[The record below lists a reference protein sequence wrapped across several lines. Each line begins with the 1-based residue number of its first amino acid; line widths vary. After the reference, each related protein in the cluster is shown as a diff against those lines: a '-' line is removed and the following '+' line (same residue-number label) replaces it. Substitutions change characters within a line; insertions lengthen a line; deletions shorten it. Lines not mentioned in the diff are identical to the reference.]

1 MTNATQSPRFDNAS
15 PSSDTG
21 NPPTLPAGAH
31 THSISGTAASAGGH
45 THTVSVSVSGT
56 VSSAGAHTHTVTVGN
71 TGGTETRMKNV
82 AGLWV
87 IKYKS
92 GGDVQ
97 LLNALTNSGGDNLI
111 NPLGTTLTGGV
122 II

>member
-1 MTNATQSPRFDNAS
+1 
-15 PSSDTG
+15 
-21 NPPTLPAGAH
+21 
-31 THSISGTAASAGGH
+31 
-45 THTVSVSVSGT
+45 
-56 VSSAGAHTHTVTVGN
+56 VSSAGAHTHSVTVGN
-71 TGGTETRMKNV
+71 TGGSETRMKNV

-111 NPLGTTLTGGV
+111 NPVGSTLTGGV